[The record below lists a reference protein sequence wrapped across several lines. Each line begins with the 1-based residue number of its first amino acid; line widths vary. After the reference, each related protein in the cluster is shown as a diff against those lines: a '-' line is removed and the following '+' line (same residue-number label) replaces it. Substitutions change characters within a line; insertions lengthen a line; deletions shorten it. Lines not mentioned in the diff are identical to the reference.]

1 MKVVSKR
8 AIAPKPL
15 SESLKK
21 GAVPKG
27 IASIKKVTDRNG
39 FDGHPAYGTSKL
51 EDEFAEKFLD
61 RLSLEYD
68 RQFEAKSI
76 GRYYDFIVGRRD
88 PVTGKI
94 VKGKIVEVDGSYYH
108 GDPRV
113 LKEGKMTGMQM
124 KNHMVDQLKNEWA
137 LANGYP
143 LIRIWEYDI
152 KHDPSG
158 VMKRLME
165 EFRIPKTYKLKPEKP
180 KPEKSKKKRT
190 TASKKNKKI

>member
-8 AIAPKPL
+8 PHTPKPL
-15 SESLKK
+15 AETLRS

-27 IASIKKVTDRNG
+27 VVSIKKTSERNG

-61 RLSLEYD
+61 RLGLEYD

-76 GRYYDFIVGRRD
+76 GRYYDFMVGKRD
-88 PVTGKI
+88 PLTGMI
-94 VKGKIVEVDGSYYH
+94 TKGKIVEVDGSYYH

-137 LANGYP
+137 IANGYP

-152 KHDPSG
+152 KNDPAA
-158 VMKRLME
+158 VMKRLRE
-165 EFRIPKTYKLKPEKP
+165 EFRIPRTFKLKPEKP
-180 KPEKSKKKRT
+180 QADKKKPTKR
-190 TASKKNKKI
+190 KKKS